1 MVELGHTENE
11 AAIGIAVGKV
21 VETAVLSTVAFG
33 AGAGIAAVEVTA
45 AADVFVFVAA
55 CIALLVGVAPVGT
68 DAVVAAVHIVHD
80 QSCLLEIVEVF
91 LDLVRTHWLRQ
102 DGLVHFRKIADHEN
116 ILGIA
121 QIPLPLLLI

>member
-1 MVELGHTENE
+1 MELGHTENE

-33 AGAGIAAVEVTA
+33 AGAGIAAVEVKA

-68 DAVVAAVHIVHD
+68 DGVVAAVHIVHD

-91 LDLVRTHWLRQ
+91 LDLVRIHWLRQ
-102 DGLVHFRKIADHEN
+102 DGLVHFRKIADH
-116 ILGIA
+116 
-121 QIPLPLLLI
+121 